1 MKKFLA
7 LALAAMMLLSLVA
20 CGGGTSSSSSTPA
33 DGSSSSS
40 SSSSSSDSTSEPA
53 DQTSYENKVI
63 LGDSTEL
70 GGDFRYPGWGGNPN
84 AADQGVWFMTAGY
97 AAMETDQHGVYQWNP
112 TAVKDH
118 SMTENEDGTATFHV
132 EINHDLT
139 YSDGTPITAK
149 DYLAQTLAFSTEVA
163 METGHSGQSGQTFV
177 GFEDFHAYTGD
188 NEGEEFPVDPD
199 DPSLGVITATK
210 VFKGVRLI
218 DDYTYEV
225 TVTTD
230 FYPYYFAETYAALQP
245 VPLAMWLGEG
255 GDIMDDGEGCY
266 LSDSFYEKSGEG
278 DDATY
283 NVAAVMEENRFDT
296 TKFPFSGPYMITEW
310 DEGTKQATM
319 TINPAFKGNFEGQV
333 ASIETVVAT
342 RIVSETQTEQLKT
355 GVVDVLSALT
365 GGTDVTPAL
374 DLVNDGSGQ
383 FAENHYQRAGYGKLR
398 FDCDFGPTMF
408 QEVRQA
414 LAYLVD
420 RNTFCQTFTGGYG
433 TVVDGPYAPCFA
445 MWQAVQDEIDLID
458 YSFSPDNAKK
468 VLEDGGW
475 IYNSKGEPY
484 VEGAEGVDAV
494 RYKKLT
500 EEEANALDGANKT
513 YASVANTDGVEY
525 KTMEVNGEYYMPLAI
540 NWFGTEQNNITDM
553 LTTSMANS
561 SDVAAAGMVV
571 RATQGDFNTL
581 LGNIYRDSSLGYL
594 GTPTY
599 GLYNLA
605 TGWNDSVYDQAFA
618 WSHNP
623 KYFSISSNHLYDPYD
638 VDFPYDSAAEKLTYE
653 EAVEASGDKLG
664 MDYLS
669 MAMVYNATTEDEY
682 NHWWMGYIERFNEL
696 MADIPLYS
704 NIYYDAYNTKIEN
717 FATDTFFGQY
727 RAILY
732 ANVKGH

>member
-7 LALAAMMLLSLVA
+7 LALALAMVLSLAA
-20 CGGGTSSSSSTPA
+20 CGG
-33 DGSSSSS
+33 GSSSSS
-40 SSSSSSDSTSEPA
+40 SSGAVDDSSSSSSSTDNSSSSEPA
-53 DQTSYENKVI
+53 DQVTYENKVI

-84 AADQGVWFMTAGY
+84 AADQGIWFMTAGY
-97 AAMETDQHGVYQWNP
+97 AAMETDRDGVYQWNN
-112 TAVKDH
+112 TVVKNH

-132 EINHDLT
+132 EINQDLT
-139 YSDGTPITAK
+139 YSDGTPITVK

-163 METGHSGQSGQTFV
+163 AETGHSGQNGQSLV
-177 GFEDFHAYTGD
+177 GFDAFHAYTGD
-188 NEGEEFPVDPD
+188 NEGEAVEGLD
-199 DPSLGVITATK
+199 GVTASK
-210 VFKGVRLI
+210 VFSGVRML

-266 LSDSFYEKSGEG
+266 LSDSFYAKTGEG

-283 NVAAVMEENRFDT
+283 TVAGEMETNRFDT

-310 DEGTKQATM
+310 DEGTRQVTM
-319 TINPAFKGNFEGQV
+319 QINPAFKGNFEGQV

-342 RIVSETQTEQLKT
+342 RIVSETQTEQLNT
-355 GVVDVLSALT
+355 GVVDVLSGLT

-374 DLVNDGSGQ
+374 DLVNDGSGK
-383 FAENHYQRAGYGKLR
+383 FAENHYQRAGYGKLQ

-433 TVVDGPYAPCFA
+433 AVVDGPYAPCFA
-445 MWQAVQDEIDLID
+445 MWKAVEDEIDLID

-484 VEGAEGVDAV
+484 EEGGEGIDAV

-513 YASVANTDGVEY
+513 FASVANTDGVEY
-525 KTMEVNGEYYMPLAI
+525 KTVQVDGEYYMPLVI
-540 NWFGTEQNNITDM
+540 NWFGTEQNNVTDM
-553 LTTSMANS
+553 LTTAMANS
-561 SDVAAAGMVV
+561 SDVTAAGMVV

-581 LGNIYRDSSLGYL
+581 FGNIYRDPSLGYL

-605 TGWNDSVYDQAFA
+605 TDWNSSVYDMSFN
-618 WSHNP
+618 WSHDP
-623 KYFSISSNHLYDPYD
+623 KYFAYSANHLYDAYD
-638 VDFPYDSAAEKLTYE
+638 IDFPYDKSGEKLTYE
-653 EAVEASGDKLG
+653 EAVEASGGKLG

-669 MAMVYNATTEDEY
+669 MAMVYNAGEGEEDEY
-682 NHWWMGYIERFNEL
+682 NHWWMGYIERFNQL
-696 MADIPLYS
+696 MPDIPLYS

-717 FATDTFFGQY
+717 FNTDTFYGQY
-727 RAILY
+727 RAIIY